1 MRLFL
6 YLHESKNAD
15 DMISSEQINKKKEVQ
30 MNLLLNVDEA
40 AETQPSS
47 TQDDN
52 LNINDSDKEPA
63 KRAPYDG
70 TKKLPRTKAES
81 MATINAC
88 NGQLSRIELRAR
100 ILLKL
105 HQEANIANSNAPDF
119 EAKRNIVLADKKVVA
134 ELGDLK
140 DYKSDLG
147 SQKTELL
154 KAEEVK
160 INSYSFEE
168 VSW

>member
-1 MRLFL
+1 
-6 YLHESKNAD
+6 
-15 DMISSEQINKKKEVQ
+15 

-40 AETQPSS
+40 AEVRADSAT
-47 TQDDN
+47 DN
-52 LNINDSDKEPA
+52 IQAEQETVEPNPA

-70 TKKLPRTKAES
+70 KKKLPRTKAES

-105 HQEANIANSNAPDF
+105 HDVAKAKYAEASDF
-119 EAKRNIVLADKKVVA
+119 EAKREIVLADQKVVS
-134 ELGDLK
+134 ELSDLK
-140 DYKSDLG
+140 TYKSELD
-147 SQKTELL
+147 SRKNELL

>member
-1 MRLFL
+1 
-6 YLHESKNAD
+6 
-15 DMISSEQINKKKEVQ
+15 MIENIQNNTPASGDEQ
-30 MNLLLNVDEA
+30 MHLNETAETA
-40 AETQPSS
+40 AEAQADS
-47 TQDDN
+47 TAYQNQDAN
-52 LNINDSDKEPA
+52 PA
-63 KRAPYDG
+63 KQREPYDG

-88 NGQLSRIELRAR
+88 NGQLSRIELRAN

-105 HQEANIANSNAPDF
+105 HQEAKVANSNAPDF
-119 EAKRNIVLADKKVVA
+119 EAKREIVLADKTIVS
-134 ELGDLK
+134 ELSDLK
-140 DYKSDLG
+140 TYKSELD
-147 SQKTELL
+147 SRKNELL

>member
-1 MRLFL
+1 M
-6 YLHESKNAD
+6 YENTQNNAPASGD
-15 DMISSEQINKKKEVQ
+15 EQMQNG
-30 MNLLLNVDEA
+30 NVDEA

-88 NGQLSRIELRAR
+88 NGQIGRVDLRAASL
-100 ILLKL
+100 INSHDVAKAKYA
-105 HQEANIANSNAPDF
+105 EASDF
-119 EAKRNIVLADKKVVA
+119 EAKREIVLADQKVVS
-134 ELGDLK
+134 ELSDMRG
-140 DYKSDLG
+140 YKSELE
-147 SQKTELL
+147 SWKNELL
-154 KAEEVK
+154 KAEEAE
-160 INSYSFEE
+160 INSYDFGEL
-168 VSW
+168 SW

>member
-1 MRLFL
+1 
-6 YLHESKNAD
+6 
-15 DMISSEQINKKKEVQ
+15 
-30 MNLLLNVDEA
+30 MNLLMNVDEA

-47 TQDDN
+47 TQNDN

-105 HQEANIANSNAPDF
+105 HQEAKVANSNAPDF

-140 DYKSDLG
+140 RYQSELE
-147 SQKTELL
+147 SRKTELL
-154 KAEEVK
+154 KAAEDEV
-160 INSYSFEE
+160 NEYSFVEL
-168 VSW
+168 SW

>member
-1 MRLFL
+1 
-6 YLHESKNAD
+6 
-15 DMISSEQINKKKEVQ
+15 

-47 TQDDN
+47 TQNDN
-52 LNINDSDKEPA
+52 LNINDSDKEPNRNPV
-63 KRAPYDG
+63 KREPFDG
-70 TKKLPRTKAES
+70 TKKLARTKAQS

-88 NGQLSRIELRAR
+88 NGQIKRVDLRAE

-105 HQEANIANSNAPDF
+105 HEEAKVANSNAPDF

-168 VSW
+168 VNW

>member
-1 MRLFL
+1 
-6 YLHESKNAD
+6 
-15 DMISSEQINKKKEVQ
+15 

-40 AETQPSS
+40 AEVRADSAT
-47 TQDDN
+47 DN
-52 LNINDSDKEPA
+52 IQAEQETVEPNPA

-70 TKKLPRTKAES
+70 KKKLPRTKAES

-105 HQEANIANSNAPDF
+105 HQEAKVANSNAPDF

-168 VSW
+168 VNW

>member
-1 MRLFL
+1 M
-6 YLHESKNAD
+6 YENTQNNAPASGD
-15 DMISSEQINKKKEVQ
+15 EQMQNG
-30 MNLLLNVDEA
+30 NVDEA

-88 NGQLSRIELRAR
+88 NGQIGRVDLRAAYL
-100 ILLKL
+100 IKS
-105 HQEANIANSNAPDF
+105 HHASKSEFAESSDF
-119 EAKRNIVLADKKVVA
+119 EAKREIVLADQKVVS
-134 ELGDLK
+134 ELTDLK
-140 DYKSDLG
+140 AYKSELE
-147 SQKTELL
+147 SSKNELL
-154 KAEEVK
+154 KTAEAEV
-160 INSYSFEE
+160 NAYSFQEL
-168 VSW
+168 SW

>member
-1 MRLFL
+1 
-6 YLHESKNAD
+6 
-15 DMISSEQINKKKEVQ
+15 

-105 HQEANIANSNAPDF
+105 HEEAKVANSNAPDF
-119 EAKRNIVLADKKVVA
+119 EAKREIVLADKNVVA
-134 ELGDLK
+134 ELSDLAG
-140 DYKSDLG
+140 YKSELEIR
-147 SQKTELL
+147 KNELL
-154 KAEEVK
+154 KAEEAE
-160 INSYSFEE
+160 IGSYSFEE
-168 VSW
+168 LSW

>member
-1 MRLFL
+1 M
-6 YLHESKNAD
+6 YENTQNNAPASGD
-15 DMISSEQINKKKEVQ
+15 EQ
-30 MNLLLNVDEA
+30 MHLNETVETATEA
-40 AETQPSS
+40 RADSTPNQKQETVEP
-47 TQDDN
+47 N
-52 LNINDSDKEPA
+52 PA
-63 KRAPYDG
+63 KREPYDG
-70 TKKLPRTKAES
+70 TKKLPRTKAHS
-81 MATINAC
+81 MATINSC
-88 NGQLSRIELRAR
+88 NGQMRRVDLRAAYL
-100 ILLKL
+100 IKS
-105 HQEANIANSNAPDF
+105 HHAAKSEFAESSDF

-168 VSW
+168 VNW

>member
-1 MRLFL
+1 MI
-6 YLHESKNAD
+6 ENIQNNAPASGD
-15 DMISSEQINKKKEVQ
+15 ELMQNG
-30 MNLLLNVDEA
+30 NVDEA

-47 TQDDN
+47 TQNDN
-52 LNINDSDKEPA
+52 LNINDPDSEPA

-88 NGQLSRIELRAR
+88 NGQLSRIELRAN

-105 HQEANIANSNAPDF
+105 HQEAKVANSNAPDF
-119 EAKRNIVLADKKVVA
+119 EAKREIVLADKTIVS
-134 ELGDLK
+134 ELSDLK
-140 DYKSDLG
+140 TYKSELD
-147 SQKTELL
+147 SRKNELL